1 MRILSVIIFI
11 GISAL
16 GYAKDYGVLGQT
28 YEIAEQDFLEYIEA
42 KINRMQSNG
51 QWHQLEEQF
60 TQQVKKKV
68 ERPTPVALSK
78 AQESRTFLY
87 NPSIVAPFDV
97 HDNQGHLIVSKG
109 TVINPLD
116 RIQLSSTLLFFNA
129 DDPEQLDWAIA
140 ESKLHSKIKLILTSG
155 SIKSTTR
162 LFKQAAFFDL
172 NGFLTTKFG
181 IQAVPAVLTQSG
193 KRLQISEV
201 KL

>member
-11 GISAL
+11 GISVL
-16 GYAKDYGVLGQT
+16 SYAKDYGILGQT
-28 YEIAEQDFLEYIEA
+28 YEIAEQDLLEYIET
-42 KINRMQSNG
+42 KINKLQSNG
-51 QWHQLEEQF
+51 QWHQLEEEF

-68 ERPTPVALSK
+68 ERPTSVILSK
-78 AQESRTFLY
+78 AKESRSFLY

-97 HDNQGHLIVSKG
+97 HDTQGHLIVSKG

-116 RIQLSSTLLFFNA
+116 RVQLKSALLFFNA

-140 ESKLHSKIKLILTSG
+140 ESKQHSKVKLILTSG

-162 LFKQAAFFDL
+162 LFKQAVFFDL

-181 IQAVPAVLTQSG
+181 IQAVPAVLTQAG
-193 KRLQISEV
+193 KRMQITEV